1 MLPLVQNGCPTA
13 EADEFVLTSTYNFQ
27 LFRDDENA
35 GEPRATILL
44 QLSGDLHDS
53 SKTVSHL
60 AFTFTPHALGPG
72 LVLVFAQHL
81 SYRVCVAL
89 LCASLPVVVG
99 RLASVFRSS
108 LSVRREKNYG
118 T

>member
-13 EADEFVLTSTYNFQ
+13 EADEFVLTSTYIQ
-27 LFRDDENA
+27 LSTFFEMTKTRGNHQL
-35 GEPRATILL
+35 LL
-44 QLSGDLHDS
+44 QLSVDLHDS
-53 SKTVSHL
+53 SKTVSRV
-60 AFTFTPHALGPG
+60 AFTFTPNALGPG

-99 RLASVFRSS
+99 RLASVFRSR

-118 T
+118 M